1 MIRFFIGADSNGGC
15 AENNMVLEYSIK
27 KHCSMPY
34 EIVRMAISDD
44 PSSFWYGWNTTKWST
59 PFSGFRY
66 GIAEYCNFE
75 GKAIYCDDDQ
85 IFLQDPV
92 ELWNIEI
99 APDKIMTGKQLP
111 SGEIRHCVSL
121 IDCENFRKLG
131 YDGPNV
137 SIIHPPSIYHGQPIK
152 AIESFV
158 DIMKYNMFPRT
169 QIMDGKW
176 NNFDGEDKSLD
187 EIGLLHLTDMST
199 NPGVHKAIKRLGDQA
214 KHWYDGPLR
223 THPRKDVVL
232 CFERYYNEAL
242 ESGMRVEDYLPEK
255 MVQYQKQSQKNYK
268 ANNGWD
274 K

>member
-1 MIRFFIGADSNGGC
+1 MDDKIRFFIGCDSNGGC

-27 KHCSMPY
+27 KHCSVPY

-66 GIAEYCNFE
+66 GIAEYCGFE

-85 IFLQDPV
+85 LFLQDPL

-99 APDKIMTGKQLP
+99 AADKIMTGKLLP
-111 SGEIRHCVSL
+111 SGEVRHCVSL
-121 IDCENFRKLG
+121 IDCSKWR
-131 YDGPNV
+131 
-137 SIIHPPSIYHGQPIK
+137 
-152 AIESFV
+152 AIPKTKNHIV
-158 DIMKYNMFPRT
+158 DSYSNPVNTIEFPWYNDWMKNHTFPKT

-176 NNFDGEDKSLD
+176 NNFDGEDMPLD
-187 EIGLLHLTDMST
+187 KIGLLHLTDMST
-199 NPGVHKAIKRLGDQA
+199 NPGVRMAINRLGDQS
-214 KHWYDGPLR
+214 KHWYDGPIR
-223 THPRKDVVL
+223 AHPRQDVVEK
-232 CFERYYNEAL
+232 FYEYYNEAVN
-242 ESGMRVEDYLPEK
+242 SGMRVEDYLPEK
-255 MVQYQKQSQKNYK
+255 MISYQKQSQRDYK

>member
-1 MIRFFIGADSNGGC
+1 MIRFFIGCDHNGGC

-27 KHCSMPY
+27 KHCSVPY

-44 PSSFWYGWNTTKWST
+44 PQSFWYGWNTTKWST

-66 GIAEYCNFE
+66 GIAEYCGFE

-85 IFLQDPV
+85 IFLQDPL
-92 ELWNIEI
+92 ELWNIEL
-99 APDKIMTGKQLP
+99 ASDKIMTGKLLP

-121 IDCENFRKLG
+121 IDCERFGSLIVQPTTKYAFDSQYAKTYETFTNFMKHL
-131 YDGPNV
+131 
-137 SIIHPPSIYHGQPIK
+137 
-152 AIESFV
+152 SFSQ
-158 DIMKYNMFPRT
+158 T

-176 NNFDGEDKSLD
+176 NNFDGEDKPLE

-199 NPGVHKAIKRLGDQA
+199 NPGVKMAIARLGDQA
-214 KHWYDGPLR
+214 YHWYDGPLR
-223 THPRKDVVL
+223 KHPREDVVDK
-232 CFERYYNEAL
+232 FFQYYDEAL
-242 ESGMRVEDYLPEK
+242 KSGMRVEDYLPEK
-255 MVQYQKQSQKNYK
+255 MIEYQKQSQKDYT